1 MRERVGRSSWSPG
14 ASVAIQY
21 LLLPE
26 GRKNGPG
33 RAPRWRD
40 QLRRRLNKC
49 RVSRFSALCCVR
61 KVYVRSGTMSLRG
74 MRNMFLTLR
83 TLLSRTV
90 LHPWK
95 AGLFPA
101 GVQLGTIGLARRTYR
116 RAGDRPGNWTRDP
129 SGERS
134 ILKVSGSLCR
144 LSKLE
149 SAAIL
154 ISCPEMYFFLTLE
167 PVTGPSDFSEDGP
180 LRKSIVRPGKP
191 LPLQILG
198 HKLSVSL
205 YQSIP
210 HLLDR
215 HCT

>member
-1 MRERVGRSSWSPG
+1 MRDRVGRSSWSPG

-101 GVQLGTIGLARRTYR
+101 GVQLGTIDGTE
-116 RAGDRPGNWTRDP
+116 AGGVGKAGSETKAWTR
-129 SGERS
+129 
-134 ILKVSGSLCR
+134 
-144 LSKLE
+144 
-149 SAAIL
+149 
-154 ISCPEMYFFLTLE
+154 
-167 PVTGPSDFSEDGP
+167 EDG
-180 LRKSIVRPGKP
+180 
-191 LPLQILG
+191 Q
-198 HKLSVSL
+198 
-205 YQSIP
+205 
-210 HLLDR
+210 
-215 HCT
+215 

>member
-14 ASVAIQY
+14 ASVTIQY

-33 RAPRWRD
+33 RAPRWRE
-40 QLRRRLNKC
+40 QLRRPLNKC

-90 LHPWK
+90 PHPWK

-101 GVQLGTIGLARRTYR
+101 GVLCETEEF
-116 RAGDRPGNWTRDP
+116 
-129 SGERS
+129 GE
-134 ILKVSGSLCR
+134 
-144 LSKLE
+144 
-149 SAAIL
+149 
-154 ISCPEMYFFLTLE
+154 
-167 PVTGPSDFSEDGP
+167 
-180 LRKSIVRPGKP
+180 
-191 LPLQILG
+191 
-198 HKLSVSL
+198 
-205 YQSIP
+205 
-210 HLLDR
+210 
-215 HCT
+215 

>member
-101 GVQLGTIGLARRTYR
+101 GVQLGTIAQFTPEFRALPACRRNSY
-116 RAGDRPGNWTRDP
+116 PQK
-129 SGERS
+129 SRS
-134 ILKVSGSLCR
+134 AKKPI
-144 LSKLE
+144 SKHE
-149 SAAIL
+149 
-154 ISCPEMYFFLTLE
+154 
-167 PVTGPSDFSEDGP
+167 
-180 LRKSIVRPGKP
+180 KSN
-191 LPLQILG
+191 
-198 HKLSVSL
+198 
-205 YQSIP
+205 
-210 HLLDR
+210 
-215 HCT
+215 